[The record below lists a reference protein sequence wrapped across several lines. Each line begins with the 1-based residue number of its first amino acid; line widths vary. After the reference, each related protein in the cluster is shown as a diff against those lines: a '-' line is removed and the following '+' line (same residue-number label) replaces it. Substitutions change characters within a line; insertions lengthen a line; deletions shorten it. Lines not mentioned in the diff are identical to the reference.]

1 MCVFVC
7 HLTKPKFLAHIFTR
21 KKIQLKNSKRFG
33 CFAPIDDDDLDDLYG
48 GNGEDGLARK
58 PLPGHGALGT
68 ASVSTRGRTVSTVS
82 SARGTTRQHSANT
95 TATANTTKTRSSS
108 KAFSST
114 KTNQADDEPR
124 RQPKDSSSFFNA
136 FCV

>member
-21 KKIQLKNSKRFG
+21 EKNTTKRFG

-68 ASVSTRGRTVSTVS
+68 ASVGTRGRTVSTVS
-82 SARGTTRQHSANT
+82 SARGTTRQHNANT
-95 TATANTTKTRSSS
+95 TANTTKTRSSS